1 MSGWKL
7 GKSESS
13 PLRFLPLQLTHSTP
27 EIKEATSSNSKAS
40 LGASP
45 APSSRSTTPTPGNPS
60 PSGLVARNG
69 LLLINVLAARGL
81 TLPAGVSMPPAVEK
95 ALNSQQA
102 QIAASVT
109 SSSVSQRQQAS
120 RHKTRDSMQRKQC
133 WWLPYGEFPP
143 SSRNKRILLTP
154 EQSFWSL
161 TRTKS

>member
-7 GKSESS
+7 GKSTFYPS
-13 PLRFLPLQLTHSTP
+13 RFPRLQLTCSPP

-45 APSSRSTTPTPGNPS
+45 APSSRSTTPTPGNPT
-60 PSGLVARNG
+60 PSGLVGRNG

-81 TLPAGVSMPPAVEK
+81 TLPAGVSMPPAVDK

-120 RHKTRDSMQRKQC
+120 RGHKTRDSMQRKQC
-133 WWLPYGEFPP
+133 WWLPYGKLAISIMTNAF
-143 SSRNKRILLTP
+143 
-154 EQSFWSL
+154 FFC
-161 TRTKS
+161 